1 MTPFF
6 QLSIKLSLALLLSV
20 LLKPFGV
27 QAQTTSGIEGKLVD
41 DAQQPLPYANV
52 VLFKG
57 EELVTGVVSTK
68 DGSFSLPLQ
77 QTGSYSIRITAIG
90 YNDYTLPAIN
100 VPQLPFH
107 KDLGIITIQEAVE
120 QLNTVEVVA
129 SKPTI
134 LLEDD
139 KLIVDVESSTLAN
152 GGTALDVISRSPG
165 VLVDSDGNIS
175 LNGRQGTMVMID
187 GKPTYLSAAELQQFL
202 ASMPADG
209 VKSIE
214 LISNPSAR
222 YDAQGTGGIIN
233 IRLKKNSLRGTFGSL
248 NAGSE
253 YNGKFSYFGGASLNY
268 KQGKWS
274 GLSSLDYRSNQRDI
288 YHSLYRRIES
298 GEGTTVID
306 QHTNRYY
313 GTNSLSGRTA
323 LDFELKEGHSI
334 GVGGKYTQ
342 NWADRSSSA
351 RADVFAGGAEDFS
364 YTADEAT
371 DRPFK
376 QWGLNLHYTGA
387 LDTLGSTLSLEADF
401 TQVAFDNISQFQN
414 HYFGEESGNRP
425 SEEFYSSNP
434 VQFDIYSIKADY
446 NKSYSNGGKWE
457 AGFKG
462 SRVLSDNNFRMWA
475 APGSQLPG
483 GIDRSNH
490 FLYEESIL
498 AGYLIGHYKLSKS
511 FKVQAG
517 LRAEQ
522 TLAEGYSRSLEQ
534 KTPRRYLD
542 FFPSM
547 VLSQQVDSNYQLTYS
562 YSRRINRPSYGWLN
576 PYVLYV
582 DPYTSIQGNPML
594 QPEYSHVFEVNQ
606 VLHQDYQLSLTYT
619 LVDDNIV
626 QVPFQDDEAAT
637 TTFRLVNLE
646 KSHQASL
653 RAIAPIKF
661 ARWWTVNNTGVLS
674 YSSYK
679 ASLEGYVVDNSRWN
693 GYLQSQHKF
702 TLAKGFTAEVNGTYV
717 SPEAWGVLRLK
728 GFGWVEAG
736 VKKSLF
742 NEKLDVSLNF
752 NDIFRTDV
760 TRFTVAFQDQDT
772 RMRQYANLQS
782 VRLSLRYKFR
792 KGEKFEG
799 PGSRGSNSEE
809 LKRTGG

>member
-6 QLSIKLSLALLLSV
+6 QLSIKLSLFLLLS
-20 LLKPFGV
+20 LFLKPSDV
-27 QAQTTSGIEGKLVD
+27 QAQSTSAIHGKLVD
-41 DAQQPLPYANV
+41 AARQPLPFANV

-57 EELVTGVVSTK
+57 EELVTGVVSAN
-68 DGSFSLPLQ
+68 DGSFSLPIQ
-77 QTGSYSIRITAIG
+77 QTGSYSIRVTAIG
-90 YNDYTLPAIN
+90 YTDLTLP
-100 VPQLPFH
+100 VLTVVQLPYTN
-107 KDLGIITIQEAVE
+107 DLGLITVQEAVE
-120 QLNTVEVVA
+120 QLNIVEIVA

-134 LLEDD
+134 LVEDD
-139 KLIVDVESSTLAN
+139 KLVVDVENSALAT
-152 GGTALDVISRSPG
+152 GGTALDVISRAPG
-165 VLVDSDGNIS
+165 VLVDSDGNVS

-233 IRLKKNSLRGTFGSL
+233 IRLKKNSMRGTFGSL

-253 YNGKFSYFGGASLNY
+253 YNARMNYFGGASLNT
-268 KQGKWS
+268 KHGKWS
-274 GLSSLDYRSNQRDI
+274 GMSSLDYRSNQRDI
-288 YHSLYRRIES
+288 YHSLYRHIEN
-298 GEGTTVID
+298 GEGVTVID
-306 QHTNRYY
+306 QNTHRFYA
-313 GTNSLSGRTA
+313 TNSLSGRTA
-323 LDFELKEGHSI
+323 LDYELKEGHGI
-334 GVGGKYTQ
+334 GLGGKYAQ
-342 NWADRSSSA
+342 NWADRSSFA
-351 RADVFAGGAEDFS
+351 RADVSAATAEDFN
-364 YTADEAT
+364 YTAAEAT

-376 QWGLNLHYTGA
+376 QWGINLHYMGA
-387 LDTLGSTLSLEADF
+387 LDTLGSTLSMEADF
-401 TQVAFDNISQFQN
+401 TQVAFNNNSRFSN
-414 HYFGEESGNRP
+414 RYFGEESSNKPG
-425 SEEFYSSNP
+425 EDFYSTNP
-434 VQFDIYSIKADY
+434 VQFDIYSLKADY
-446 NKSYSNGGKWE
+446 NKNYGRGSKWE

-462 SRVLSDNNFRMWA
+462 SRVLSDNNFRVWT
-475 APGSQLPG
+475 APGSWLPG

-498 AGYLIGHYKLSKS
+498 AGYLIGHYKISNS

-517 LRAEQ
+517 LRTEQ
-522 TLAEGYSRSLEQ
+522 TLAEGYSLNLEQ

-547 VLSQQVDSNYQLTYS
+547 VLSQQVDSNYQLIYS
-562 YSRRINRPSYGWLN
+562 YSRRINRPSYGSLN

-594 QPEYSHVFEVNQ
+594 QPEYSHVFEINQ
-606 VLHQDYQLSLTYT
+606 VLRQDYQLSLSYT

-626 QVPFQDDEAAT
+626 QVPFQDAEATT

-653 RAIAPIKF
+653 RAIAPLKI

-693 GYLQSQHKF
+693 GYLQSQHKL
-702 TLAKGFTAEVNGTYV
+702 TLPKGFSVEVNGTYI

-728 GFGWVEAG
+728 GSGWVEAG

-752 NDIFRTDV
+752 NDIFQTDV
-760 TRFTVAFQDQDT
+760 TRFTVAFQDQNT
-772 RMRQYANLQS
+772 RLRQYANQQS

-792 KGEKFEG
+792 KGEKFDG
-799 PGSRGSNSEE
+799 PGSKGSNSEE
-809 LKRTGG
+809 LQRTGG